1 VLLKIYIYNGESIF
15 RKHFET
21 LNMSDGTQIE
31 VFDNLLLSPL
41 KLFVD
46 NNSIGQT
53 TSIEAYEIQICFL
66 LRKSLNVILWYEF
79 FAYIC
84 DFDF

>member
-1 VLLKIYIYNGESIF
+1 
-15 RKHFET
+15 
-21 LNMSDGTQIE
+21 MSDGTQIE